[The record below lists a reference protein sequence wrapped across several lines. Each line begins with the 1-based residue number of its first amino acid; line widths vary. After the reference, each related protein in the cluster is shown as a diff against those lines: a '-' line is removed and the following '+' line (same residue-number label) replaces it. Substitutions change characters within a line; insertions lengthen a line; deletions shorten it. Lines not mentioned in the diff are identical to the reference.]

1 MNKKTEKLTFLSKT
15 KSGSEWWITL
25 PYSCANNAV
34 SASFLHVLWSS
45 YCILSEDV

>member
-1 MNKKTEKLTFLSKT
+1 MGKFHKKYHYEQKAEKLTFLSKT

-34 SASFLHVLWSS
+34 SASFLHVL
-45 YCILSEDV
+45 